1 MTSDGPVVQSS
12 PKSAGA
18 FQLQVS
24 PGLSRLSP
32 EKGCT
37 RNSLF
42 VQDERRLAK
51 SSQLSSVLHGSV
63 FRSKS
68 IGIGLQCSIPP
79 LHCNCGRSFYILYL
93 FQSFTLCLL
102 LDGRSTPKLP
112 KNPTSRG
119 VPSFDTSKA
128 SLSCPSSARWQPP
141 VGRTSQFDLNHDNPE
156 GS

>member
-51 SSQLSSVLHGSV
+51 SPQFSSVLHGRV

-68 IGIGLQCSIPP
+68 IGIGLQCFIPFPALQLWSFILHTVPLSKFHTLSIAGWAEHTQAAEDTNFKGSPF
-79 LHCNCGRSFYILYL
+79 LRYI
-93 FQSFTLCLL
+93 
-102 LDGRSTPKLP
+102 
-112 KNPTSRG
+112 
-119 VPSFDTSKA
+119 
-128 SLSCPSSARWQPP
+128 
-141 VGRTSQFDLNHDNPE
+141 
-156 GS
+156 